1 MSHTPANHAA
11 AFDEV
16 DPHGQH
22 SHGQHDSHVIIGP
35 KTLLAVLA
43 FLLMFTALTVAF
55 ARFEIYIQD
64 AFNIMLPWWVN
75 VIGAMTIAS
84 IKSLMV
90 MAYFMQLKYDNPIN
104 SVAMLL
110 CVFCLCIFLAFTGLD
125 LFTRGNIYDYKA
137 GPVVAGGTGKGIIG
151 ANDQPVTVASMNR
164 LKVQIG
170 EADVRDYLIVADAI
184 AQAGVSAGDHGDE
197 AGMAASKALTDRAN
211 GMMDLKK
218 LKFFSVPAG
227 GAVSSAVKALG
238 DDASRLRAGGK
249 TAAAD
254 IVDKTAKSLQ
264 SMDLQKAAAAYSV
277 DAMFNKLAAVAH
289 GHTGHGHGDHGSGS
303 GNTSSMS
310 RSQKGLSG
318 ALDATKSHGTS
329 HGHSHDADHK

>member
-1 MSHTPANHAA
+1 MSHTPANPAS
-11 AFDEV
+11 AFDEL

-35 KTLLAVLA
+35 KTLLAVLM

-64 AFNIMLPWWVN
+64 AFNIILPWWVN

-104 SVAMLL
+104 SVAMLF
-110 CVFCLCIFLAFTGLD
+110 CVFCLGIFLAFTGLD
-125 LFTRGNIYDYKA
+125 LFTRGSIYDYKA

-151 ANDQPVTVASMNR
+151 ANDQPVTVASKNR

-170 EADVRDYLIVADAI
+170 EPDVRDYLIVADAI
-184 AQAGVSAGDHGDE
+184 AHAGHEAYRQGEAGV
-197 AGMAASKALTDRAN
+197 AASKSLQARAN

-227 GAVSSAVKALG
+227 GAVSSAVKYLG
-238 DDASRLRAGGK
+238 EDASRLRAGGNN
-249 TAAAD
+249 AAAD
-254 IVDKTAKSLQ
+254 LVDKAAKSIQ
-264 SMDLQKAAAAYSV
+264 SMDMQKAAAAYSV
-277 DAMFNKLAAVAH
+277 DTMFETLAAVAH
-289 GHTGHGHGDHGSGS
+289 GHTGHGDAHDGVS
-303 GNTSSMS
+303 GNTASAS
-310 RSQKGLSG
+310 RSKSGVSG
-318 ALDATKSHGTS
+318 ALDTSSPGKSH
-329 HGHSHDADHK
+329 DHAEHK